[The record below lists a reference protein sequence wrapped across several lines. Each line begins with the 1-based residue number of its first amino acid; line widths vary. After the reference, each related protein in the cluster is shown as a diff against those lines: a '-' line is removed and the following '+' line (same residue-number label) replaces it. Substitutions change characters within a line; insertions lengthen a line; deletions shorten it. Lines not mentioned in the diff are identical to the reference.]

1 MGYIT
6 QLFAHR
12 FALLFIIDQF
22 SSDGLLL
29 KYTFIV
35 YRNKRIKFTREFIIH
50 RLDFWSDCDRYLTI
64 CDNDIEYLSRYKCI
78 RYIISGIY
86 ER

>member
-50 RLDFWSDCDRYLTI
+50 RYSANNIIKYQ
-64 CDNDIEYLSRYKCI
+64 EYYHNSKRL
-78 RYIISGIY
+78 
-86 ER
+86 